1 MRPAGPGARRP
12 ASPLTPCRGA
22 AGVISASAEGKIGAG
37 PVMRVLIL
45 VLTALTLL
53 TPLTVAAQPAPGA
66 KRSSTPTPATG
77 PDPAA
82 AVLKQANAA
91 RQQERLAEALALYR
105 KAVQLNPK
113 SVDAWWAIGT
123 ITYDQDQFA
132 ECSDAF
138 RRINLLQPREAPG
151 WTMAGLCEYRT
162 RTYEDAYRS
171 LLRAERLGFQG
182 APELAQVGRF
192 HLALL
197 HSHFSS
203 FERALV
209 ILTVLT
215 RSAPITP
222 EFAAAAGIA
231 GLRKTWLL
239 HEVPETERPLVMAF
253 GEALVAA
260 FAQEPKAAVAKF
272 EAALAA
278 YPENPDIHY
287 RLGAYLMK
295 QGLSD
300 RGLIEMKRGLELDP
314 NHIPALVSLSEAAR
328 ISGDLDAA
336 VGYALRALKLAP
348 GNFAAHLIVGRA
360 YLSKERTVEAVAEL
374 EKAAKLA
381 PDSPDAHYS
390 LSLAYAA
397 AGRHTDATRERIE
410 FERLKN

>member
-1 MRPAGPGARRP
+1 
-12 ASPLTPCRGA
+12 
-22 AGVISASAEGKIGAG
+22 
-37 PVMRVLIL
+37 MRVLIF
-45 VLTALTLL
+45 VLTAMTLS
-53 TPLTVAAQPAPGA
+53 TPAALAQTAPRA
-66 KRSSTPTPATG
+66 RRPSTPTPAAA

-91 RQQERLAEALALYR
+91 RQQEHLAEALALYR
-105 KAVQLNPK
+105 KAAQLNPK

-123 ITYDQDQFA
+123 ITYDQDHYA
-132 ECSDAF
+132 DCTAAF
-138 RRINLLQPREAPG
+138 SHVVVLRPGEAPG
-151 WTMAGLCEYRT
+151 WTMAGLCQYRV
-162 RTYEDAYRS
+162 RSYEDAYRS
-171 LLRAERLGFQG
+171 LLHSERLGFQG

-209 ILTVLT
+209 ILTVLS
-215 RSAPITP
+215 RSSPITP

-239 HEVPETERPLVMAF
+239 HEVPEQERPLVMAF

-260 FAQEPKAAVAKF
+260 FAQDPKEAVAKF
-272 EAALAA
+272 ETALAA

-300 RGLIEMKRGLELDP
+300 RGLMEMKRALELDP

-328 ISGDLDAA
+328 IKGDLDAA
-336 VGYALRALKLAP
+336 VDYAVRALKLAP
-348 GNFAAHLIVGRA
+348 GNFAAHLIAGRA
-360 YLSKERTVEAVAEL
+360 YLSKERTAEAVAEL
-374 EKAAKLA
+374 EKAARLA

-397 AGRHTDATRERIE
+397 AGRHTDAARERAE